1 MPSVSAPQTV
11 TTSPDGHRARPTLV
25 HERGHTVRRR
35 CTRVR
40 VTPHADGEDP
50 VNTASLGS
58 GPRTLSDVLRHS
70 ARQFAERPALSVG
83 PMHLTYAELDRCVDA
98 LATRVRAAGIQHGDR
113 VGMSVARGPLAL
125 VASAALMRAGC
136 AYVPL
141 DAAHPSRRLRHIVD
155 NAGLQVV
162 VCDESGRA
170 APDIAALTTLHVD
183 GDDLVPAP
191 SAGAAADDTRPTPRS
206 VAYVMYTSGSTG
218 VPKGVE
224 VTHANVLAMLAD
236 ALPLFDFADREVWPL
251 QHAHGFDV
259 SVWEMWAAM
268 AIGATLVAVPHT
280 AQQDPESLA
289 ELLLRHRVT
298 RLHIVPSVFRHLAEV
313 VEEEAVH
320 LPLRNVTFCGE
331 ALNYRAIQSWTRSQ
345 PGPRP
350 EWCNVYGITE
360 TTVYNTFKRLTAQE
374 VPRAA
379 SATPIGTAY
388 GHSPAVVLDERL
400 RPLPPGR
407 TGEILIG
414 GRQVARGYVD
424 MPELTAE
431 RFLTL
436 PDRPGRWYRT
446 GDLAHTDADGQL
458 HYVGRK
464 DDQVKIRGFRIELG
478 EIDHAL
484 RAVPWIGDAAAV
496 VQSTARGEP
505 VLAACVVTKHATD
518 HRGGTAD
525 RHSDALLDRLRKEL
539 AAVLPD
545 HMLPGRV
552 VRLDR
557 LPLNTNG
564 KTDRRALVDDLSQRS

>member
-1 MPSVSAPQTV
+1 M
-11 TTSPDGHRARPTLV
+11 
-25 HERGHTVRRR
+25 
-35 CTRVR
+35 
-40 VTPHADGEDP
+40 
-50 VNTASLGS
+50 NTAPPGPPLG
-58 GPRTLSDVLRHS
+58 TLSDVLRHS
-70 ARQFAERPALSVG
+70 ARRFAERPALVAG
-83 PMHLTYAELDRCVDA
+83 PVRLSYAELDRCVDA
-98 LATRVRAAGIQHGDR
+98 LAARVRAVGIRPGDR

-141 DAAHPSRRLRHIVD
+141 DASHPSRRLRHIVR

-162 VCDESGRA
+162 LCDESGRA
-170 APDIAALTTLHVD
+170 APGIEALTALHVD
-183 GDDLVPAP
+183 GDDLVPGP
-191 SAGAAADDTRPTPRS
+191 SAGAVAEDTLAGPSS

-259 SVWEMWAAM
+259 SVWEMWAAV
-268 AIGATLVAVPHT
+268 AIGATLVAVPRA
-280 AQQDPESLA
+280 AQQDPECLA

-298 RLHIVPSVFRHLAEV
+298 RLHIVPSVFHHLAEV
-313 VEEEAVH
+313 VEEEGVN

-331 ALNYRAIQSWTRSQ
+331 ALNYRAIRSWTRSQ
-345 PGPRP
+345 PGARP
-350 EWCNVYGITE
+350 AWCNVYGITE
-360 TTVYNTFKRLTAQE
+360 STVYNTFKQLTDE
-374 VPRAA
+374 ELTRAA

-388 GHSPAVVLDERL
+388 DHSPALVLDEEL
-400 RPLPPGR
+400 RPVPPGR

-414 GRQVARGYVD
+414 GRQVARGYVG

-436 PDRPGRWYRT
+436 PGRPGRWYRT
-446 GDLAHTDADGQL
+446 GDLAHTDEAGRL
-458 HYVGRK
+458 HYVGRQ

-484 RAVPWIGDAAAV
+484 RALPWIADAAAV
-496 VQSTARGEP
+496 VQNTPRGESA
-505 VLAACVVTKHATD
+505 LTACVVSRYGAGHPDSAQD
-518 HRGGTAD
+518 GRD
-525 RHSDALLDRLRKEL
+525 EALLGRLRKEL

-564 KTDRRALVDDLSQRS
+564 KTDRRALSDDLSRRN